1 MIMMGLEFTGEVPFH
16 TVYLHGLIRDEHGK
30 KMSKSYGNVI
40 DPLEVMDKLGTD
52 ALRFTLLVGS
62 TPGNDMNL
70 SLKKVEANRN
80 FANKVW
86 NAARFVISAVQ
97 DLGEKGV
104 AVEEKWRADLRSHD
118 LYLSN
123 LSLADR
129 WILART
135 AQLIRDVDRLFQGYQ
150 YGEAGRQVYDFFWSE
165 FADWYIEIAKLQI
178 SAGGQSAFTT
188 VSILVGVLDI
198 SLRLL
203 HPFTPFVTEEI
214 WSHLKQAV
222 LYTKLTK
229 TSLPEHYS
237 SDFNGEEAL
246 IVAHWPEP
254 AAEQDWEQE
263 SIADFS
269 IVMDVVH
276 AIRNLRAEKSVPPN
290 RRIPAI
296 MAAGERTHILQE
308 QSTAIA
314 TLARLDEKQISFHPS
329 LEGKPAGHV
338 ALVVGPVEV
347 YLPLAGLVDPH
358 EERARLEKDL
368 AETEAVMQRLEA
380 LLSGPFSEKAPAAV
394 VQKERE
400 RLAASKETAEKLRAQ
415 LAALG

>member
-1 MIMMGLEFTGEVPFH
+1 
-16 TVYLHGLIRDEHGK
+16 
-30 KMSKSYGNVI
+30 
-40 DPLEVMDKLGTD
+40 
-52 ALRFTLLVGS
+52 
-62 TPGNDMNL
+62 
-70 SLKKVEANRN
+70 
-80 FANKVW
+80 VW

-97 DLGEKGV
+97 DLGDKEVSGEK
-104 AVEEKWRADLRSHD
+104 EWRAVPRSHD
-118 LYLSN
+118 FYLSN

-135 AQLIRDVDRLFQGYQ
+135 AQLIRDVERLFQGYQ
-150 YGEAGRQVYDFFWSE
+150 YGEAGRQIYDFFWSE
-165 FADWYIEIAKLQI
+165 FADWYLEIAKLQI
-178 SAGGQSAFTT
+178 AAAGQSAITT
-188 VSILVGVLDI
+188 ASILVGVLDA

-214 WSHLKQAV
+214 WGHLKQAV
-222 LYTKLTK
+222 LETAPK
-229 TSLPEHYS
+229 TPLPEPLS
-237 SDFNGEEAL
+237 PDFNGDEAL

-254 AAEQDWEQE
+254 AEERDWEQE
-263 SIADFS
+263 SIADFLMIMD
-269 IVMDVVH
+269 IVR

-296 MAAGERTHILQE
+296 MVAGERAQILQE

-314 TLARLDEKQISFHPS
+314 TLARLNEKQLSILSS
-329 LEGKPAGHV
+329 LDGKPEGHV

-347 YLPLAGLVDPH
+347 YLPLVGLVDPQ

-368 AETEAVMQRLEA
+368 AETEAVMERLEA
-380 LLSGPFSEKAPAAV
+380 LFSGPFSEKAPTAV

-400 RLAASKETAEKLRAQ
+400 RLAASKETAEKLRSQ